1 MSSQDLSGKIA
12 LVTGASRGIGAAIA
26 DTLAQAG
33 ATVIGTATS
42 DSGAAA
48 IGERLAQWNG
58 QGRALNAAEADGIEN
73 LIADIEKEFGKLDI
87 LVNNAGITRDNLL
100 MRMKE
105 EEWDEIMQVNLK
117 SVFRASK
124 AVLRGMMKQ
133 RSGRIIN
140 ITSVVGAM
148 GNAGQANY
156 AAAKAGLMGFAK
168 SMAREVGSRGITVN
182 CIAPGF
188 IDTDMTRAL
197 PEEVRKTFEA
207 QTALGRFGDA
217 QDIADAVLF
226 LASDQAKYITGQ
238 TLHVNGGMLM
248 PFLTFLKKK
257 KPRPKK
263 TPFRGGLYC
272 HIFPEKGCFLYKT
285 LR

>member
-140 ITSVVGAM
+140 
-148 GNAGQANY
+148 
-156 AAAKAGLMGFAK
+156 
-168 SMAREVGSRGITVN
+168 
-182 CIAPGF
+182 
-188 IDTDMTRAL
+188 TDMTRAL

-248 PFLTFLKKK
+248 P
-257 KPRPKK
+257 
-263 TPFRGGLYC
+263 
-272 HIFPEKGCFLYKT
+272 
-285 LR
+285 

>member
-188 IDTDMTRAL
+188 IDTDMTRSL

-248 PFLTFLKKK
+248 P
-257 KPRPKK
+257 
-263 TPFRGGLYC
+263 
-272 HIFPEKGCFLYKT
+272 
-285 LR
+285 

>member
-1 MSSQDLSGKIA
+1 MSSQDLTGKIA

-26 DTLAQAG
+26 DTLAAAG

-42 DSGAAA
+42 ESGATT
-48 IGERLAQWNG
+48 IRERMAQWKG
-58 QGRALNAAEADGIEN
+58 EGRVLNTAEENSIET
-73 LIADIEKEFGKLDI
+73 LIADIEKTHGQLDI

-105 EEWDEIMQVNLK
+105 EEWDDIMQVNLK
-117 SVFRASK
+117 SVYRTSK
-124 AVLRGMMKQ
+124 AVLRGMMK
-133 RSGRIIN
+133 RRYGRIIS

-156 AAAKAGLMGFAK
+156 AAAKAGLIGFSK
-168 SMAREVGSRGITVN
+168 SIAREVGSRGITVN
-182 CIAPGF
+182 CVAPGF

-197 PEEVRKTFEA
+197 PEETRKAFEA
-207 QTALGRFGDA
+207 ETSLGKFGEA

-248 PFLTFLKKK
+248 P
-257 KPRPKK
+257 
-263 TPFRGGLYC
+263 
-272 HIFPEKGCFLYKT
+272 
-285 LR
+285 